1 MKKTRILSL
10 LLFILCLSSILA
22 LTSCGQDKSG
32 NTIDEPE
39 LTAEYLSDEYSQQLL
54 TDGAETTLGTV
65 TITEVGGVYS
75 VVVSEKEVVPNSD
88 YEDGYYIA
96 DTNVVKEG
104 TLGFDARI
112 VCEHEGENIMSDAD
126 AFMKEHPDGSEE
138 LYTIYMMGNS
148 AELIMIT
155 DPEEV
160 IVE

>member
-1 MKKTRILSL
+1 MKKTQILSL
-10 LLFILCLSSILA
+10 LLFILCLSSVLA

-88 YEDGYYIA
+88 YKDGYYIA
-96 DTNVVKEG
+96 DTNVSKEY

-112 VCEHEGENIMSDAD
+112 VCDHDGASVMSDAD
-126 AFMKEHPDGSEE
+126 TFISEHPEGSEE
-138 LYTIYMMGNS
+138 LYTVYTMGES

-155 DPEEV
+155 EPESV

>member
-1 MKKTRILSL
+1 MKKTRFFSSVLP
-10 LLFILCLSSILA
+10 ILCLLSVIF

-32 NTIDEPE
+32 STIDEPE
-39 LTAEYLSDEYSQQLL
+39 LTAEYLSEEYSQQLL
-54 TDGAETTLGTV
+54 TDGAETMIGTV
-65 TITEVGGVYS
+65 TISENNGVYD
-75 VVVSEKEVVPNSD
+75 VVISEKEVVPNSD